1 MTFGG
6 GNFGATQALTSS
18 GELSTSE
25 VTDLIAAP
33 SPGATASLSS
43 GPLVE
48 ANLSLFNAATNEEYV
63 LGLDFFEVLGVSPGE
78 VENIRIPAGT
88 GLRAQYFYYESQ
100 GLDGTTP
107 AVPLPASETITQ
119 SRRFASM
126 MKFGG

>member
-6 GNFGATQALTSS
+6 GNFGATQTLTSS
-18 GELSTSE
+18 GELPTAE
-25 VTDLIAAP
+25 ATDLIPAP
-33 SPGATASLSS
+33 APGAMALLSH

-48 ANLSLFNAATNEEYV
+48 ANLSLFNAATGVQYV

-88 GLRAQYFYYESQ
+88 GLRAEYFYYESQ

-107 AVPLPASETITQ
+107 AALLPTPETITQ
-119 SRRFASM
+119 TRRFASM
-126 MKFGG
+126 MKFGA